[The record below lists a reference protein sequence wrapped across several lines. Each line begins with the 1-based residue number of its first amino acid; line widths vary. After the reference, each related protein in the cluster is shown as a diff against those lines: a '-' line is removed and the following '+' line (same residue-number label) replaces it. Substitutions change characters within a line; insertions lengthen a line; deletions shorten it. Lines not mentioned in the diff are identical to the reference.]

1 MFKKIIGLVGLAGI
15 VAVGA
20 GVGCTVTTTEVT
32 TDGGGTSTEA
42 SSTAT
47 TPRPD
52 GGNKDAAAASCYDE
66 EAALALPGSEPKR
79 ASGKCG
85 AGKAAEFKAA
95 CLGGGSQ
102 ATCTAFIDANKDC
115 ARCILGPLQGDDAKT
130 TPIGALIPVSEDSVS
145 PNTAACAAIV
155 IGKPECALKLA
166 GQVTCVASACSTCE
180 TDAED
185 TECSNKAAAGIC
197 KTTVDEACNKAVNDA
212 ASQWQATCRGANFDE
227 GYAKVAEFFCGGGGG
242 ADAGRD

>member
-1 MFKKIIGLVGLAGI
+1 MMKKTLGI
-15 VAVGA
+15 AALLGA
-20 GVGCTVTTTEVT
+20 MALGIGVGCTVAPLPN
-32 TDGGGTSTEA
+32 TDASAPETGPTSTG
-42 SSTAT
+42 SVIRDSGPDVKQQAT
-47 TPRPD
+47 
-52 GGNKDAAAASCYDE
+52 CYDE
-66 EAALALPGSEPKR
+66 EAALALQGVAPTRG
-79 ASGKCG
+79 SGKCG
-85 AGKAAEFKAA
+85 AGKIAEFKAA
-95 CLGGGSQ
+95 CLGAGSNCQ
-102 ATCTAFIDANKDC
+102 AFIDANKDC
-115 ARCILGPLQGDDAKT
+115 SRCIIGGLQGDDPKT

-180 TDAED
+180 DEASD
-185 TECSNKAAAGIC
+185 TECSNKAATGIC
-197 KTTVDEACNKAVNDA
+197 KSTVDEACNKAVNDA